1 MLDFLLLFFVHVFSK
16 VSNAKAIHSN
26 AGSFCHKCS
35 EPLNVHQSNLA
46 LLVCIL
52 HVLLF
57 LMLSVADCF
66 VHESVLQ
73 FFLGQHREVSFVVW
87 CKMIRLVERVN
98 DLKQITYSFSLN
110 YRPA

>member
-46 LLVCIL
+46 LLVRIL
-52 HVLLF
+52 CMFYYFLL
-57 LMLSVADCF
+57 SGVDCF
-66 VHESVLQ
+66 V
-73 FFLGQHREVSFVVW
+73 R
-87 CKMIRLVERVN
+87 
-98 DLKQITYSFSLN
+98 
-110 YRPA
+110 

>member
-1 MLDFLLLFFVHVFSK
+1 M
-16 VSNAKAIHSN
+16 SNAKAIHN
-26 AGSFCHKCS
+26 NTRSFCHKCS

-52 HVLLF
+52 CMFYYF
-57 LMLSVADCF
+57 LLSVADYF

-87 CKMIRLVERVN
+87 CKMIRLVERMN
-98 DLKQITYSFSLN
+98 DLKQITDCILFRLIIDLLDATQEHKSTE
-110 YRPA
+110 

>member
-1 MLDFLLLFFVHVFSK
+1 MYS
-16 VSNAKAIHSN
+16 
-26 AGSFCHKCS
+26 
-35 EPLNVHQSNLA
+35 
-46 LLVCIL
+46 L

-87 CKMIRLVERVN
+87 CKMTRLVERVN
-98 DLKQITYSFSLN
+98 DLKQVTDCILFPLIVDLLDATQEHKSTE
-110 YRPA
+110 